1 MVAST
6 LLGRGTTPRYTIG
19 SVNAAEF
26 FVTLVISATF
36 LTTVGLELWPIIA
49 GLILGGAFAAPLA
62 AYVAKAVPDRP
73 LMVLVGAI
81 VILLSVRGF
90 VQFWS

>member
-1 MVAST
+1 

-26 FVTLVISATF
+26 FVTLVISLTF
-36 LTTVGLELWPIIA
+36 LSTIGIQLWPIIA
-49 GLILGGAFAAPLA
+49 GLILGGAIAAPLA

-73 LMVLVGAI
+73 LMILVGAV
-81 VILLSVRGF
+81 VILLSVRGLI
-90 VQFWS
+90 QLLS